1 MRKAADLDPAALRE
15 VAESSGAVAD
25 PAVRGGLAELETNEA
40 FAGIN
45 KPEETGLARP
55 EHLRQL
61 ASAVRHAAS
70 SDAPPPGH
78 AVAAPPA
85 KPGPD
90 LADSAPA
97 RLGGTETLEGKPV
110 HFLAVDPLTVVTDAS
125 TFQFKSE
132 GDAAGVTARL
142 RSVKRW
148 DPLSAGKA
156 FIFERL
162 NGELVIAD
170 GHQRRGL
177 AARLAD
183 QQPKPMLHAYVFREA
198 DGWTPAD
205 VRAHAAL
212 KNMRELSG
220 TAVDM
225 AKVMRERPDLID
237 DSLPLSDGKMREAV
251 MLARLSDEA
260 FGAVVAGRL
269 PPTFAALI
277 GEHVTDPA
285 RHAGLLNE
293 IAAADL
299 ANAAQARFY
308 LAQLLELP
316 TTTESQIT
324 LFGEELVTRTLMAE
338 RSRVLDAS
346 LRGLKSDKRIFGLL
360 EREARRISEGGNVLD
375 REGNA
380 ARAQDAGQL
389 GELIEKLATTRG
401 TVATLLNDAAIAVS
415 RGLKPAE
422 ASRAFVR
429 RIGDILDTDGINGLL
444 KAEPAAAAE
453 TAPLR
458 IDEPNG
464 PEAKAQA
471 EALEQS
477 ADQGVMFALPGFFS
491 PAIRAAETL
500 PQEKGT
506 GEQFLAQIVKAAGV
520 KKDELDW
527 MGLEEF
533 LKGKKS
539 VTRAEVLDFMRAN
552 QVVLDE
558 KVLGG
563 KPSDKALVAGSITP
577 EQFRKRT
584 GASEGAFPDA
594 EIQFIEEFS
603 TSGKTFYVVKRS
615 NSPEYS
621 VVSNALEDLGRST
634 NRAEAEHIGQGWAK
648 SKDESPRFSG
658 YKVPGGENYRELLIR
673 LPELGE
679 TKSRELT
686 PEENADIAGL
696 RVRLTEARAKLAG
709 TVETN
714 GSDSSATFDIRD
726 EINFINRQIRE
737 IEDQAITQRPYLSKH
752 FNDQEIAHLRV
763 DDRVGPGGE
772 KVLFINEVQSDLHQA
787 GRTKGYIS
795 RGGEEGIEALYSKMR
810 SAAPDIDPAFVA
822 ERLRFLKRF
831 GGPLDELP
839 DPQMQHAAS
848 ALTEAELGRLYRL
861 QNSTAEEVITDMQPV
876 PDAPFKGD
884 LWLELALKRAL
895 QYATENGYDAVSW
908 ARSDQI
914 AKAVGAQPE
923 KLALQYDSKIGK
935 FLDKYTKKWGGK
947 VEDGLD
953 IDTEQVPAR
962 RGHANAMLTALGD
975 IAQNPER
982 MRADAEKVGTNK
994 LLRITPEMRASA
1006 AEAQPLFAA
1015 GRRQDVPA
1023 PWGGRATITGRYAGE
1038 AAAMRAEI
1046 DKAISK
1052 VLPPSWRHEVRDE
1065 LIYGHAEG
1073 AADAHERIVYV
1084 SMAALDPL
1092 ARAYEEAGH
1101 ALKASGLIPAAQYDI
1116 LRAEAQ
1122 RLKARAHFGI
1132 DRRYGALYG
1141 QRWQGAALE
1150 GRLEE
1155 EAIMQMIAAHATGR
1169 TAPDFQPAS
1178 AARRVM
1184 DRITKFFR
1192 AVQRALGLRG
1202 FNSYEDVFDAI
1213 VSGQA
1218 RAGRLLPEAE
1228 AADGLAR
1235 MREVMFAT
1243 GEGGD
1248 NGAQPAGAGAAASG
1262 SQPAAETRPAAQPGA
1277 EGRQGNAGGRPRGN
1291 VRDLINGALAEGRL
1305 TREDADVML
1314 TRYDELERHYAANP
1328 PQAAEQLAEEIDA
1341 EAAHRQRQRLLGKQK
1356 RRQNESFILDFRDE
1370 RGQPDPARAMV
1381 AIQDHHGVVAMPKG
1395 MSSAVGRERA
1405 ILGTSMAR
1413 MTDLLG
1419 EFSRSRLTGRTRNRA
1434 RLDNVVRELFGQDT
1448 GDEAAKAFARTWS
1461 EVAEDLRQ
1469 RYNAAGGAIGRLEQW
1484 GLPQAHDRVA
1494 LLRRGMERW
1503 IADITPLLDAT
1514 RMRNPLT
1521 GNAMTSGELRRSL
1534 EWIYKEITSDG
1545 WHEREASMVR
1555 RGLGSVANQ
1564 RGSHRFL
1571 VFKNADAWLR
1581 YQADYGAGGNPFVTM
1596 MSHLR
1601 GMARDIAD
1609 MEVLGPNPRA
1619 MLTYMQQVVEREAGR
1634 RAAGLPA
1641 LFPEVTRV
1649 TGRRMAGEGNWA
1661 AVKNAED
1668 YGRSMIE
1675 LAENMYNIRRGHA
1688 GAVVNSRVAAVFDVM
1703 RNLNVAN
1710 QLGGAFLSA
1719 ATDVGFQRSARA
1731 FAGLSQTRLLG
1742 DIVRE
1747 NFSRESR
1754 FDAVRA
1760 GLILDSALDT
1770 LKDDARFFGGM
1781 NGPAWSRVI
1790 ADRTLNWSLLQ
1801 TWTQAGKHAW
1811 GKAVML
1817 EFADNVASPFAEL
1830 PARLRSMLERY
1841 GLDSGDWDGMRL
1853 GADGTPREGLD
1864 YLTPMGV
1871 WEARRAAGLTD
1882 TLHERYL
1889 EMILQEGE
1897 YAVPTGTLEA
1907 QARSYGRL
1915 RRGVVVDE
1923 LRRSAMQYKM
1933 FGLTVALL
1941 QSQRIVAETLMRGV
1955 VTGAQ
1960 IAAGLVIGTTLLG
1973 ALSIQLKEL
1982 SRGKDLRP
1990 MTEAKFWLAAFLQGG
2005 GAGIF
2010 GDFLFAEQNRFGGG
2024 LAETVAGP
2032 TVGNVAQALRLTAGN
2047 LQRGVKGEKAN
2058 VGREA
2063 VQFLGRNTPFSSLW
2077 YLRLGYERVLL
2088 DQLQELADPDAKA
2101 AWRRRVQMQ
2110 KRDYG
2115 NDFYWMPGEPAPR
2128 RAPALMGRR

>member
-1 MRKAADLDPAALRE
+1 MARAALDGSPLRKAADLDPAALRE
-15 VAESSGAVAD
+15 VAEASGAVAD
-25 PAVRGGLAELETNEA
+25 PAVRGGLAELDANEA
-40 FAGIN
+40 FAGLR
-45 KPEETGLARP
+45 KPEAEVSEA

-61 ASAVRHAAS
+61 ATAVRHAAS
-70 SDAPPPGH
+70 ADALPPGH
-78 AVAAPPA
+78 AVVAPPA
-85 KPGPD
+85 KPRPD

-97 RLGGTETLEGKPV
+97 SLGGTETLEGKPV

-316 TTTESQIT
+316 TTTETQIT

-401 TVATLLNDAAIAVS
+401 IVATLLNDAAIAVS
-415 RGLKPAE
+415 RGLSPAQ

-429 RIGDILDTDGINGLL
+429 WIGDILDTDGINGLL

-453 TAPLR
+453 TAHSR

-464 PEAKAQA
+464 PEAKAQL
-471 EALEQS
+471 EALERQ
-477 ADQGVMFALPGFFS
+477 ADQGVMFALRAFHGSPHDFDRFS
-491 PAIRAAETL
+491 M
-500 PQEKGT
+500 EKIGT
-506 GEQFLAQIVKAAGV
+506 GEGAQSFGHGLYFAENPAVADECKMNLSNREYRIGNEVIDDPITVHWADVKRRGEDLAPQ
-520 KKDELDW
+520 
-527 MGLEEF
+527 LERYRADADYWQQ
-533 LKGKKS
+533 
-539 VTRAEVLDFMRAN
+539 TADQHRAEGKIGAMGRALDFHF
-552 QVVLDE
+552 
-558 KVLGG
+558 
-563 KPSDKALVAGSITP
+563 T
-577 EQFRKRT
+577 
-584 GASEGAFPDA
+584 
-594 EIQFIEEFS
+594 
-603 TSGKTFYVVKRS
+603 
-615 NSPEYS
+615 
-621 VVSNALEDLGRST
+621 
-634 NRAEAEHIGQGWAK
+634 AK
-648 SKDESPRFSG
+648 
-658 YKVPGGENYRELLIR
+658 
-673 LPELGE
+673 
-679 TKSRELT
+679 
-686 PEENADIAGL
+686 ENADAIDRVMNNEVVSTQPGALYEVSLDVEPHQLLDWDKPLSEQSPQVKQVL
-696 RVRLTEARAKLAG
+696 RDYYGDAIDDPRVAKLS
-709 TVETN
+709 VERWLDSLGDHLLSEQVGGELRSSGRKYSAPLVSEWLKDQGIPGIRYLDQ
-714 GSDSSATFDIRD
+714 GSRGVEEA
-726 EINFINRQIRE
+726 
-737 IEDQAITQRPYLSKH
+737 PYWRGAVK
-752 FNDQEIAHLRV
+752 
-763 DDRVGPGGE
+763 PGGDE
-772 KVLFINEVQSDLHQA
+772 AFDTAVALLDMN
-787 GRTKGYIS
+787 S
-795 RGGEEGIEALYSKMR
+795 RDAAL
-810 SAAPDIDPAFVA
+810 
-822 ERLRFLKRF
+822 
-831 GGPLDELP
+831 
-839 DPQMQHAAS
+839 
-848 ALTEAELGRLYRL
+848 
-861 QNSTAEEVITDMQPV
+861 
-876 PDAPFKGD
+876 
-884 LWLELALKRAL
+884 
-895 QYATENGYDAVSW
+895 
-908 ARSDQI
+908 
-914 AKAVGAQPE
+914 AQ
-923 KLALQYDSKIGK
+923 Q
-935 FLDKYTKKWGGK
+935 
-947 VEDGLD
+947 
-953 IDTEQVPAR
+953 
-962 RGHANAMLTALGD
+962 
-975 IAQNPER
+975 
-982 MRADAEKVGTNK
+982 
-994 LLRITPEMRASA
+994 A
-1006 AEAQPLFAA
+1006 AEASTLDPTLKAKVKEYLSSGEISFE
-1015 GRRQDVPA
+1015 PA
-1023 PWGGRATITGRYAGE
+1023 PQTHNIVIVDDSLVTITAKNGKPVTGAERQGLIDQMFGLAAKQPANVAAPWNGRATLTSRYAGE

-1046 DKAISK
+1046 DRAISK

-1073 AADAHERIVYV
+1073 AADGHERIVYV
-1084 SMAALDPL
+1084 SLAALDPL
-1092 ARAYEEAGH
+1092 ARAYEEGGH
-1101 ALKASGLIPAAQYDI
+1101 ALRAARLIPEAQYEI

-1122 RLKARAHFGI
+1122 RLGARAHFDI
-1132 DRRYGALYG
+1132 DGRYGALYG

-1169 TAPDFQPAS
+1169 TAPDFQPA
-1178 AARRVM
+1178 M

-1202 FNSYEDVFDAI
+1202 FNSHEDVFDAI

-1218 RAGRLLPEAE
+1218 AAGRLLPEAE

-1235 MREVMFAT
+1235 MREVMLAT

-1248 NGAQPAGAGAAASG
+1248 QGAPGGQPAAGVGAAASG
-1262 SQPAAETRPAAQPGA
+1262 SQPAAET
-1277 EGRQGNAGGRPRGN
+1277 RQGNAGGRPRGN

-1305 TREDADVML
+1305 TREDAETML

-1341 EAAHRQRQRLLGKQK
+1341 EAVLRQRQRLLGEQ
-1356 RRQNESFILDFRDE
+1356 RRAQIESFILDFRDE

-1381 AIQDHHGVVAMPKG
+1381 AIQDHHGVVALPKG
-1395 MSSAVGRERA
+1395 MSSAVGRERS
-1405 ILGTSMAR
+1405 ILGTSMAL
-1413 MTDLLG
+1413 MTDMLG

-1469 RYNAAGGAIGRLEQW
+1469 RYNAAGGAIGRLENW
-1484 GLPQAHDRVA
+1484 GLPQARDRVA

-1503 IADITPLLDAT
+1503 IGDITPLLDAA

-1521 GNAMTSGELRRSL
+1521 GNAMTRDELRRSL

-1564 RGSHRFL
+1564 RGAHRFL

-1596 MSHLR
+1596 MGHLR

-1609 MEVLGPNPRA
+1609 MEVMGPNPRT
-1619 MLTYMQQVVEREAGR
+1619 MLTYMQEVVTKHASQ

-1649 TGRRMAGEGNWA
+1649 TGRRMEGEGNWA

-1747 NFSRESR
+1747 NFSREAR

-1770 LKDDARFFGGM
+1770 LREDARFFGSM

-1801 TWTQAGKHAW
+1801 SWTQAGKHAW

-1817 EFADNVASPFAEL
+1817 EFADNVASAFAEL
-1830 PARLRSMLERY
+1830 PGRLRSMLERY
-1841 GLDSGDWDGMRL
+1841 GLKAGDWDGMRL
-1853 GADGTPREGLD
+1853 GADGTPRQGLD
-1864 YLTPMGV
+1864 YLTPMGI
-1871 WEARRAAGLTD
+1871 WEARQAAGLTD

-1915 RRGVVVDE
+1915 RRGVVIDE

-1973 ALSIQLKEL
+1973 ALSIQMKEL
-1982 SRGKDLRP
+1982 SRGKDARP

-2005 GAGIF
+2005 GAGIV

-2047 LQRGVKGEKAN
+2047 LQRGVKGEKTN

-2088 DQLQELADPDAKA
+2088 DQLQELADPEAKA
-2101 AWRRRVQMQ
+2101 AWRRRLQMQ

-2115 NDFYWMPGEPAPR
+2115 NDFYWQPGELAPR